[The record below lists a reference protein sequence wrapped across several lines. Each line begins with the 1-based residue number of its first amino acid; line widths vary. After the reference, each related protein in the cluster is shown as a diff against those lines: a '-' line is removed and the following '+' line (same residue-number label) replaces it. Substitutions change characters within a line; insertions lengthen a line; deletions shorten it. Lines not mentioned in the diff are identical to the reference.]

1 MVVNSS
7 DIEQCDTKKD
17 YTKCDSNYTFETSDS
32 DDTKKVKCETKCKDD
47 FYTSESEVS
56 NGTCYCKNVKK
67 KCGEYDSNNAMDTC
81 DINTLHDQCKVSAD
95 YTGKKGCN
103 TQEACTKLCTDYK
116 KEYKGTLC
124 KDTCYCTNET
134 PPTPEDNTSS
144 ETCKKV
150 SNTLMCPSKYK
161 NESVSVLDEDEED
174 NNIKDYYTYN
184 TLLKRKDQLYA
195 FCGCDNEIKK
205 KYDYYFGDKKPL
217 ISKLWKE
224 SIRKVEK
231 ENCDLYTTFK
241 EKLNEATKEKGDDL
255 IVRNDKL
262 NTLIAYEMCRITN
275 RLHDRGLQY
284 NYPAFTQEWLDY
296 YLSENS
302 DSGKIFKKL
311 LQFIT
316 VFILLR
322 ILLKTILPGNPVKDP
337 KISESL
343 FLSLFTNKDMYE
355 NSIPEQLKN
364 SIYSLFIVVTIIV
377 FVFFHGKTHFIP
389 SIIIY
394 ILIFVFSIFLKDI
407 TNNSTHIVITFVFS
421 LLFIIIH
428 SFTYKE
434 KHEITNKEDK
444 DIDNPTEEIEFTSGT
459 RNGWYKGIIIA
470 FFIASLGGSLYYS
483 SRDGKTKPKNT
494 YRSMFSYLAIPLIFF
509 FAPEFRHYIDTG
521 IGILSLFAFIIIGSV
536 IGKFSGKG
544 SGLSYAIGAL
554 VCGVIGLILFFSDAY
569 TYKSDNFFTG
579 NIVSLFGIIGIIL
592 LPIITVIIIYIIY
605 KIYKKKDIGKRF
617 YAFNLGGKFI
627 IGILLLIIIG
637 VLFLF
642 GYFIY
647 INNTNKKEDSLN
659 ILEKDEDT
667 NIEKDKEDLEAEYD
681 YEKTQSSTFA
691 IGCIFMTLS
700 FIILV
705 SIIFNN
711 NENIPHMK
719 FISFTFTTLLGLLP
733 LFVSIVLIN
742 FSIGMSHPGIE
753 LLLLILYRFLSF
765 IPAHITKSKYISILK
780 RPTDE
785 WVIPFTPLLS
795 IFLLIYSKL
804 SGTPLPTYFSPSGYK
819 TSSTNHEIFIS

>member
-1 MVVNSS
+1 MARSTQE
-7 DIEQCDTKKD
+7 IEDCDKNKD
-17 YTKCDSNYTFETSDS
+17 STKCNSNYTFQSTDS
-32 DDTKKVKCETKCKDD
+32 DETKKEECENKCKND
-47 FYTSESEVS
+47 FYTSESEV
-56 NGTCYCKNVKK
+56 GTDGKCYCKNVKK
-67 KCGEYDSNNAMDTC
+67 KCGEYYSNNAMDTC
-81 DINTLHDQCKVSAD
+81 DETLYDECIVSED

-103 TQEACTKLCTDYK
+103 TQEACTKLCTGYK
-116 KEYKGTLC
+116 KEYKGILC
-124 KDTCYCTNET
+124 KDRCYCTNET

-205 KYDYYFGDKKPL
+205 KYDDYFGDKKPL

-241 EKLNEATKEKGDDL
+241 EKLNEATKDEGDGL
-255 IVRNDKL
+255 IKRNDKL

-275 RLHDRGLQY
+275 RLHNRGLQY

-302 DSGKIFKKL
+302 NSGKIFKGL

-444 DIDNPTEEIEFTSGT
+444 DIDNPTEEIEFTSKS
-459 RNGWYKGIIIA
+459 RNGCYKGIIIA

-483 SRDGKTKPKNT
+483 SRDGKTNPKNT

-521 IGILSLFAFIIIGSV
+521 IGILLLFAFIIIGSI

-544 SGLSYAIGAL
+544 GGWSYAIGAI

-579 NIVSLFGIIGIIL
+579 NIVSLFGIIL
-592 LPIITVIIIYIIY
+592 LPIT
-605 KIYKKKDIGKRF
+605 
-617 YAFNLGGKFI
+617 
-627 IGILLLIIIG
+627 LLLIIFLYLGKSNIDKRLSVFG
-637 VLFLF
+637 KNLKNFIIFLIVVFILALFVF
-642 GYFIY
+642 SGYFISV
-647 INNTNKKEDSLN
+647 NHTK
-659 ILEKDEDT
+659 KDEDT
-667 NIEKDKEDLEAEYD
+667 NIEKDKEELEAEYD

>member
-1 MVVNSS
+1 MVVTSS
-7 DIEQCDTKKD
+7 DIEPCNKTKD
-17 YTKCDSNYTFETSDS
+17 STKCNSNYTFESGDN
-32 DDTKKVKCETKCKDD
+32 DDTKKKKCKTACKTT
-47 FYTSESEVS
+47 FYTSESEV
-56 NGTCYCKNVKK
+56 GTDGKCYCKNVKK
-67 KCGEYDSNNAMDTC
+67 KCGEYSDDNGMNTC
-81 DINTLHDQCKVSAD
+81 DTGTLHDQCQVSAD
-95 YTGKKGCN
+95 YTGQDGCN

-134 PPTPEDNTSS
+134 PPTPPEDPSS

-150 SNTLMCPSKYK
+150 SSTLMCPSKYK
-161 NESVSVLDEDEED
+161 NESVSVLGEDVKD

-205 KYDYYFGDKKPL
+205 KYDDYFGDKKPL

-241 EKLNEATKEKGDDL
+241 EKLNEATKDEEDGL

-275 RLHDRGLQY
+275 RLHDRKLQY

-302 DSGKIFKKL
+302 DSGKIFKGL

-355 NSIPEQLKN
+355 SSIQEQLKN
-364 SIYSLFIVVTIIV
+364 NIYSLFTVVTIIV

-394 ILIFVFSIFLKDI
+394 ILIFVSSIFLKDI
-407 TNNSTHIVITFVFS
+407 TDNSTHIVITFVFS
-421 LLFIIIH
+421 VLFIIIH

-444 DIDNPTEEIEFTSGT
+444 DIDNPTEEIEFTSKS

-470 FFIASLGGSLYYS
+470 FFLTSLGGSLYYS

-494 YRSMFSYLAIPLIFF
+494 YKSMFSYLAIPLIFL

-544 SGLSYAIGAL
+544 GGWSYAIGAL
-554 VCGVIGLILFFSDAY
+554 VCGVIGLLLFLSDAY
-569 TYKSDNFFTG
+569 TYKSDNFVTG
-579 NIVSLFGIIGIIL
+579 NVVSLFGIIL
-592 LPIITVIIIYIIY
+592 LPITLTLVFLIIKYDIY
-605 KIYKKKDIGKRF
+605 KR
-617 YAFNLGGKFI
+617 LSVLRGGLRQFI
-627 IGILLLIIIG
+627 KYILIPLFILTLLVFSIH
-637 VLFLF
+637 
-642 GYFIY
+642 FIN
-647 INNTNKKEDSLN
+647 INNKNNKNVD
-659 ILEKDEDT
+659 DEDT
-667 NIEKDKEDLEAEYD
+667 TIVKDKEELEAEYD

-691 IGCIFMTLS
+691 VGCIFMTLS

-719 FISFTFTTLLGLLP
+719 FISFTFTSLLGLLP

-765 IPAHITKSKYISILK
+765 IPSHFTKTKYISILK

-795 IFLLIYSKL
+795 IFLLVYSKL
-804 SGTPLPTYFSPSGYK
+804 SGTPLPKYFSPTGYK